1 MLSGWNSNS
10 ARLRA
15 RPARRV
21 LGTLVA
27 ATTILVAACSATP
40 TELCACTYRGA
51 VQPVTGAVVNGA
63 GSSVSAARVVL
74 QSQLVG
80 GRGFSPIGG
89 VQTTDSRGEFAAYPV
104 VRLAAQDLRAGIV
117 LSGRADTVWQSVG
130 RIAPSPDARDTLP
143 PLQLRLQVR

>member
-1 MLSGWNSNS
+1 MLSGWDSNS

-27 ATTILVAACSATP
+27 ATTMLVAACSATP

-74 QSQLVG
+74 QSQLAG
-80 GRGFSPIGG
+80 GRGFSPISG

>member
-1 MLSGWNSNS
+1 MRSGWDSSS
-10 ARLRA
+10 ARSRA

-21 LGTLVA
+21 VGTLVA

-40 TELCACTYRGA
+40 TELCACTYLGV
-51 VQPVTGAVVNGA
+51 VQPITGAVVNGA

-89 VQTTDSRGEFAAYPV
+89 VLTTDSRGEFTAYPV
-104 VRLAAQDLRAGIV
+104 VRLAAQDLLAGIV
-117 LSGRADTVWQSVG
+117 LSGRADTVWQSIG

-143 PLQLRLQVR
+143 LLQLRLQVR